1 MGYCAAPVLAIFL
14 AIAAPASAGKPPE
27 LTPTELAGVQTQ
39 NYAVPPK
46 IAFNAALS
54 TLQSMG
60 FTDVNANRDAGTITA
75 ITETKAKTIYNFFW
89 GFGKK
94 KYTMKAS
101 LLVEEMGAGTQ
112 VRLNLH
118 LNETKARGIFGT
130 SFSDGILIR
139 QGDPYRDFYAVMARE
154 VQSRA
159 VNSAAVA
166 TPGSVVAPGG
176 GVRLVPADTASGFC
190 IAAGPGYV
198 GTGSASRPA
207 VTEAR
212 PLCK

>member
-1 MGYCAAPVLAIFL
+1 MGYAAAPALAILL
-14 AIAAPASAGKPPE
+14 AIATPTSAGKPPE
-27 LTPTELAGVQTQ
+27 LAPTELAGLQ
-39 NYAVPPK
+39 NQYYAVPPK

-54 TLQSMG
+54 TLQSLG

-75 ITETKAKTIYNFFW
+75 ITEAKAKTLFNIFW

-118 LNETKARGIFGT
+118 LNETKSRGIFGT
-130 SFSDGILIR
+130 SFSDGVLIR
-139 QGDPYRDFYAVMARE
+139 QGDPYRDFYAVMNRE
-154 VQSRA
+154 VQNRTA
-159 VNSAAVA
+159 NSAAA
-166 TPGSVVAPGG
+166 SPGSVIAPGG
-176 GVRLVPADTASGFC
+176 GVRLVPADTPSGFC
-190 IAAGPGYV
+190 IAAPQGYV
-198 GTGSASRPA
+198 GTGSASRPVA
-207 VTEAR
+207 TSAQ